1 MLKRL
6 WLRALL
12 AIVIWLVLIV
22 LAQLVGVI

>member
-12 AIVIWLVLIV
+12 AVAIWLVLIV